1 MSAVRACH
9 DPPNCGISSVGRA
22 IPCQGIGREFEPLI
36 PLQSFTTTK
45 ENMTESRARYTSE
58 DAVNMVGNR
67 FDLVLIA
74 SQRVRE
80 LKRGHRSTLVT
91 KAGPIVT
98 ALQEIEQ
105 GLVGR
110 DYLKRIR
117 KNA

>member
-1 MSAVRACH
+1 M
-9 DPPNCGISSVGRA
+9 
-22 IPCQGIGREFEPLI
+22 
-36 PLQSFTTTK
+36 TK
-45 ENMTESRARYTSE
+45 SRARYTSE

-74 SQRVRE
+74 SHRVRE

-98 ALQEIEQ
+98 ALQEIEA

-110 DYLKRIR
+110 DYLKRLR